1 MDSSL
6 SVQINGNS
14 RQWGGQYSSQ
24 GDAQNRR
31 RQKFVLLMNCLKAGE
46 LEGARQAFTALINAE
61 PAIATDPGLTQIG
74 AALQSSNLYSAL
86 HFAAQ
91 LESRNWQIQA
101 KPWVHPLNQNDP
113 NKPNPKVIG
122 TQPRID
128 FSA

>member
-14 RQWGGQYSSQ
+14 RQWGQYSSQ
-24 GDAQNRR
+24 GDALNRR

-61 PAIATDPGLTQIG
+61 PAIAHDPCLTKIG

-86 HFAAQ
+86 HFAAE

-101 KPWVHPLNQNDP
+101 TPWDHPFKQNDP
-113 NKPNPKVIG
+113 RQPKPTGLG
-122 TQPRID
+122 THSRID

>member
-24 GDAQNRR
+24 GDALNRR
-31 RQKFVLLMNCLKAGE
+31 RQKFVLLMKCLKAGE

-61 PAIATDPGLTQIG
+61 PAIASDPCLTKIG

-86 HFAAQ
+86 HFAAE
-91 LESRNWQIQA
+91 LESRHWQIQA
-101 KPWVHPLNQNDP
+101 TPWVHPLQQNDP
-113 NKPNPKVIG
+113 NKSKPTGLG
-122 TQPRID
+122 THPRID